1 MMIRA
6 RIFLQQQHSRFPF
19 LRIEK
24 PTLAKA
30 ISNHTTA
37 SFIRVVG
44 SGFVHKNP
52 VCLLDNCKACIA
64 NWLVGV
70 SFHPAKGNA
79 PAVIFI
85 KEVDAFA
92 AARFDTNWS

>member
-6 RIFLQQQHSRFPF
+6 RIFLQQQHSSFPF

-30 ISNHTTA
+30 ISNLTTA
-37 SFIRVVG
+37 SFIRV
-44 SGFVHKNP
+44 
-52 VCLLDNCKACIA
+52 A
-64 NWLVGV
+64 NWMVGV
-70 SFHPAKGNA
+70 RFHPAKGNA

-92 AARFDTNWS
+92 AARFDTNGS